1 MRCALLL
8 ARPPLDGEGASSRG
22 MSRLLVARF
31 GPKQLALLLPLERE
45 STEQAH
51 EHGIGR
57 LPPIPHR
64 LDEVGREQSEPQ
76 DAANV
81 EGVDLLCGG
90 GFLDGPPISRSSI
103 ISAPGTPG
111 PVP

>member
-8 ARPPLDGEGASSRG
+8 ARPPIDGEGASSRG

-45 STEQAH
+45 PTEQAH

-57 LPPIPHR
+57 LPPIPHC

-81 EGVDLLCGG
+81 GDVDLLCGG
-90 GFLDGPPISRSSI
+90 GFLDGPLISRSSI
-103 ISAPGTPG
+103 ISAP
-111 PVP
+111 